1 MTLLRSHRPDRVTR
15 RTPSRGD
22 GAARVRTVFGS
33 LVLLLLLFLLVPG
46 CGGSGNAPPPATT
59 SSTMDPALAPLKR
72 AYQNLS
78 ALSTYS
84 VSMQTW
90 RIREGSPALALT
102 VEGAVSKGW
111 LYLSLH
117 GFAEPPKAVE
127 LALGEEGSLARLP
140 GAAWAPAADVFGADP
155 QLQDLPLEDPTPL
168 MDVLPEI
175 LAKAS
180 VVPLSDASTPPFA
193 PAVPPEA
200 AQAYRWQTELVTG
213 TTLNATVTNTGWLDD
228 RERLIRV
235 DRETVPATG
244 AEVEHT
250 YTSIAYSRFADPD
263 IQVPVPPVG
272 YQPGGGPTSTTP

>member
-1 MTLLRSHRPDRVTR
+1 
-15 RTPSRGD
+15 
-22 GAARVRTVFGS
+22 
-33 LVLLLLLFLLVPG
+33 
-46 CGGSGNAPPPATT
+46 
-59 SSTMDPALAPLKR
+59 
-72 AYQNLS
+72 
-78 ALSTYS
+78 

-90 RIREGSPALALT
+90 RIRNGSPGLALT
-102 VEGAVSKGW
+102 VEGAVSQGW

-117 GFAEPPKAVE
+117 GLAEPPRAVE
-127 LALGEEGSLARLP
+127 LALGEQGTLARLP
-140 GAAWAPAADVFGADP
+140 GAAWAPAEDVFGADP

-168 MDVLPEI
+168 KDLLPTI

-180 VVPLSDASTPPFA
+180 ALPLGDASIASFA

-200 AQAYRWQTELVTG
+200 SLAYRWQTELVTG
-213 TTLNATVTNTGWLDD
+213 TTLNATVTNTAWLDD

-235 DRETVPATG
+235 DRETVPAPE

-272 YQPGGGPTSTTP
+272 YKPGGDVTSTTA